1 MQCTYIS
8 VGALEP
14 RGSIDNIK
22 EIATDSLIEIWHG
35 AYRTDTLS
43 KYTRAG
49 FYQFWYFLKYL
60 LSIYLS
66 VTLKHSISR
75 HLDTCVREVS
85 RSPTFLRTRREC
97 VSPAEPVPM

>member
-14 RGSIDNIK
+14 GGSIDNIK
-22 EIATDSLIEIWHG
+22 EIATDSIIEIWHG
-35 AYRTDTLS
+35 PYLTDILC
-43 KYTRAG
+43 KDARAG

-60 LSIYLS
+60 LPIFLS

-75 HLDTCVREVS
+75 YLDTFVREVS
-85 RSPTFLRTRREC
+85 RSPRDQEGVC
-97 VSPAEPVPM
+97 ISS